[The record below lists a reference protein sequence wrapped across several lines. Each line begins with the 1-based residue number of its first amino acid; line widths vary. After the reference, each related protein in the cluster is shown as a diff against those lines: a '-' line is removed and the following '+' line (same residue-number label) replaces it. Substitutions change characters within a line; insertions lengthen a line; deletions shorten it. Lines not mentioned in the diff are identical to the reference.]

1 MGHLYNPFLFNPNN
15 YLDSSY
21 PLIVVKFGD
30 VGPQKQHNIYILSIL
45 HYRHSHHAWHGG

>member
-30 VGPQKQHNIYILSIL
+30 VGPQKQHNIYTVYFALQ
-45 HYRHSHHAWHGG
+45 A